1 MRPNI
6 GAFAFL
12 FCKTGTLG
20 SKWFIKEAVLKFFFF
35 TLRSKLLVPL
45 VTLGLRN
52 PGVVDQRVGFFLD
65 GSSGWSGVSG
75 SPTSAGSLLRL
86 TCRCMS
92 ETEKDEERHRE
103 D

>member
-1 MRPNI
+1 MI
-6 GAFAFL
+6 FYFFL
-12 FCKTGTLG
+12 CGL
-20 SKWFIKEAVLKFFFF
+20 

-52 PGVVDQRVGFFLD
+52 PAVVDQRVGFFLD

-75 SPTSAGSLLRL
+75 RPTRAGSLLRL

-92 ETEKDEERHRE
+92 ETEKETQRGLISHSSS
-103 D
+103 